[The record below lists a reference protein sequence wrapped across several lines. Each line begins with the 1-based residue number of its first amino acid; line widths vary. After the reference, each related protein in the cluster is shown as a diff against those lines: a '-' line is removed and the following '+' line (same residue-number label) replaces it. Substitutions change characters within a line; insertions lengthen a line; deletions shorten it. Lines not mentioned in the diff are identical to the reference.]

1 MNSYRQILGD
11 GLWHNNQALVALL
24 GLCPLL
30 AVSNTVI
37 NALGMGLATT
47 LTLML
52 TNLGVSILRRTIAHE
67 IRIPIFVLIIA
78 SVVTVVELLM
88 QAWLFDLY
96 LVLGIF
102 VPLIVTNC
110 SVIARAEA
118 FAYKNSPLRAMLDG
132 LAVGLGFT
140 LALFLL
146 GALRELVG
154 YGTLLRQAELMFGA
168 AAVDWEIKFAGDYR
182 GFLLFILPAGAF
194 FGLSF
199 LVAMKNGIDHLAQQR
214 VKKPAAVTHPARW
227 QQP

>member
-1 MNSYRQILGD
+1 MISYKQILGD
-11 GLWHNNQALVALL
+11 GLWTNNQALVALL

-52 TNLGVSILRRTIAHE
+52 TNLSVSVLRKTIVHE
-67 IRIPIFVLIIA
+67 IRIPIFVLLIA

-118 FAYKNSPLRAMLDG
+118 FAYKNNPLRATLDG

-140 LALFLL
+140 LALLLL
-146 GALRELVG
+146 GTLRELIG

-168 AAVDWEIKFAGDYR
+168 VASGWEINFAGDYR

-199 LVAMKNGIDHLAQQR
+199 LIAVKNGIDRLMLRR
-214 VKKPAAVTHPARW
+214 VRKSAAVSVPAR
-227 QQP
+227 

>member
-1 MNSYRQILGD
+1 MISYKQILGD
-11 GLWHNNQALVALL
+11 GLWTNNQALVALL

-52 TNLGVSILRRTIAHE
+52 TNLSVSVLRKTIAHE
-67 IRIPIFVLIIA
+67 IRIPIFVLLIA

-118 FAYKNSPLRAMLDG
+118 FAYKNNPLRATLDG

-140 LALFLL
+140 LALLLL
-146 GALRELVG
+146 GTLRELIG

-168 AAVDWEIKFAGDYR
+168 VASGWEINFAGDYR

-199 LVAMKNGIDHLAQQR
+199 LIAVKNGIDRLMLRR
-214 VKKPAAVTHPARW
+214 VRKSAAVSVPAR
-227 QQP
+227 

>member
-1 MNSYRQILGD
+1 MNGYRQILAD

-47 LTLML
+47 LTLIL
-52 TNLGVSILRRTIAHE
+52 TNLSVSVLRRTIAHE

-96 LVLGIF
+96 LILGIF

-132 LAVGLGFT
+132 LAIGLGFT
-140 LALFLL
+140 LALLLL

-168 AAVDWEIKFAGDYR
+168 AAIDWEIKPAGDYR

-194 FGLSF
+194 FGLSL
-199 LVAMKNGIDHLAQQR
+199 LVAMKNGIDFLARRRMEKPDSVR
-214 VKKPAAVTHPARW
+214 VTVN
-227 QQP
+227 